1 MKKQK
6 KIVKTVF
13 VAVTILGVLFLG
25 GCGIQGLISKIS
37 ELKGS
42 IIGNNYEI
50 ALFDNNSASSNNNGL
65 SDYGD

>member
-6 KIVKTVF
+6 KIVKTVL

-42 IIGNNYEI
+42 LIGNNYEI
-50 ALFDNNSASSNNNGL
+50 VLYDN
-65 SDYGD
+65 